1 MFVFLKTLLQNQV
14 AMFWFPFFLCCIAVG
29 GALVHGGGVAAE
41 MWWRAQIDYMQ
52 PPASR
57 DSHAKDAFI
66 GSPSIV
72 STSSKAT
79 TGTMWLAS
87 HDRFFSEEV
96 GTTYVFASN
105 DLVAWRPT
113 AAVSPM
119 YWAQLFS
126 VKQPPA
132 SVSPNI
138 YLIGPSS
145 DLTGEGDLV
154 ISRCTDVPCSGT
166 NWTTPSV
173 LVKGDPQS
181 YIYMISFQVF

>member
-1 MFVFLKTLLQNQV
+1 M
-14 AMFWFPFFLCCIAVG
+14 
-29 GALVHGGGVAAE
+29 HGGGVAAE
-41 MWWRAQIDYMQ
+41 TWWRAQIDYMQ

-126 VKQPPA
+126 VPGTSTPGPKYNIRGQTGKGTT
-132 SVSPNI
+132 I